1 MVADHLHAFST
12 KKKTS
17 LHRPPWPFLLKLILK
32 SCYCRVAFQAKTVRA
47 AEDGLEMTNEED
59 RLRELRNSREKSSP
73 HNKIRPDHP
82 CVHRAETTGNLER
95 SGGGRVVMFADGEA
109 GDSNKDDVS
118 GSRLSYWPECNVPR
132 SDAEA
137 RSDFGGIAPNEMSV
151 VLKNRVVYLRTWSAD
166 GVSSKDQA
174 PEERTSWHF
183 LCQGNVCGFCDGDY
197 EQHEGLGWT
206 SDHHPWQRVC
216 PNPKC
221 KGLICGNVACRCYG
235 CWRTNYNVL

>member
-47 AEDGLEMTNEED
+47 AEDSLEMANEED

-95 SGGGRVVMFADGEA
+95 SGE
-109 GDSNKDDVS
+109 K
-118 GSRLSYWPECNVPR
+118 
-132 SDAEA
+132 
-137 RSDFGGIAPNEMSV
+137 
-151 VLKNRVVYLRTWSAD
+151 KNNL
-166 GVSSKDQA
+166 
-174 PEERTSWHF
+174 E
-183 LCQGNVCGFCDGDY
+183 
-197 EQHEGLGWT
+197 
-206 SDHHPWQRVC
+206 PWQQVWLKRVGAASQ
-216 PNPKC
+216 P
-221 KGLICGNVACRCYG
+221 
-235 CWRTNYNVL
+235 

>member
-1 MVADHLHAFST
+1 M
-12 KKKTS
+12 
-17 LHRPPWPFLLKLILK
+17 R
-32 SCYCRVAFQAKTVRA
+32 
-47 AEDGLEMTNEED
+47 
-59 RLRELRNSREKSSP
+59 
-73 HNKIRPDHP
+73 
-82 CVHRAETTGNLER
+82 
-95 SGGGRVVMFADGEA
+95 FADGEA
-109 GDSNKDDVS
+109 GDN
-118 GSRLSYWPECNVPR
+118 ECHVPR

-137 RSDFGGIAPNEMSV
+137 RSDFGGIGPNKMSV
-151 VLKNRVVYLRTWSAD
+151 VLENGVAYLRKWQQVGRSAD